1 MILVAVMLGVFACSA
16 SEIEVTR
23 VVEIEVTREVPI
35 EIRHEIV
42 VTHEVEVPVEVVRE
56 VEVIRNVE
64 VLVEV
69 ARVILVTRDVEVP
82 VEVMREVEVTRVV
95 EATPTS
101 TPTPTPSPS
110 PTLSPTNTPTPTVD
124 VGDVDYVRDIE
135 IPAEFVVEAAN
146 AAAAYCDNRTFA
158 VSHDVNDHF
167 HGFFNIESGTD
178 DCRGDALAAMA
189 VRSKRMSE
197 TRSRYIFQ
205 GNKMNECHYEKTYS
219 NDKWRECG
227 LVDLYPA
234 RHSPDYDREK
244 LIVMFEDQP
253 PEYPFDYLLT
263 EDELWARNQI
273 WRSVIRYYHYQCMRR
288 AEVEAG
294 RVLYFDRGS
303 YIGHLPDTIVN
314 WWQFDD
320 IPPYYWG
327 SDRPDIGLCSAYD
340 IKTRSEYFMWGYDS
354 VYFSAL
360 ATGWVLSNA
369 DPGSNDFAGDL
380 AAMRANPPEIPNRF
394 AASSAVAVPTETPTA
409 VPTDTP
415 TPAAMPIPTPVKANG
430 NGTSEGAQDVLS
442 SDPYERGK
450 AIADFWWRNVWEAY
464 PEIIFTPEESRRL
477 EPARDWA
484 GQLTLQYFDGSQF
497 EPYQVWVGKSS
508 GRWYQREFLPRLVDQ
523 LNSHYFFTAS
533 EEFQHAKAQEFIL
546 NDVHVM
552 FSIFK
557 EYTEGDE
564 SYAWTPPMLGNM
576 IWVHTAGWI
585 EHDPDSPNCDDW
597 VASIGTAFGENVVN
611 ICYQGS
617 VFVLDEETG
626 DLISVQGNAAY
637 AVDHSRF
644 IPDGGPG
651 YPYKDDYVYN

>member
-1 MILVAVMLGVFACSA
+1 MRRLGLTALIIVALMLGAFACSA

-64 VLVEV
+64 VPVEV
-69 ARVILVTRDVEVP
+69 ARK
-82 VEVMREVEVTRVV
+82 VEVTRVV
-95 EATPTS
+95 VATPTS
-101 TPTPTPSPS
+101 TPTPSPS

-135 IPAEFVVEAAN
+135 IPAEFVAEAAN
-146 AAAAYCDNRTFA
+146 AAAAYCDNRTFS
-158 VSHDVNDHF
+158 VSHEVNDHF
-167 HGFFNIESGTD
+167 HGFFEIESGTD
-178 DCRGDALAAMA
+178 ECRADALAAMA

-205 GNKMNECHYEKTYS
+205 GNKMNECHSDFHNDSYYSQGNRLQEKC
-219 NDKWRECG
+219 NFM
-227 LVDLYPA
+227 DLYPA

-288 AEVEAG
+288 AESEAG

-303 YIGHLPDTIVN
+303 YIGHLPGIIDN
-314 WWQFDD
+314 WLQFDD

-327 SDRPDIGLCSAYD
+327 SDGPDIGLCSAYD

-394 AASSAVAVPTETPTA
+394 AAS
-409 VPTDTP
+409 
-415 TPAAMPIPTPVKANG
+415 
-430 NGTSEGAQDVLS
+430 GA
-442 SDPYERGK
+442 
-450 AIADFWWRNVWEAY
+450 
-464 PEIIFTPEESRRL
+464 
-477 EPARDWA
+477 
-484 GQLTLQYFDGSQF
+484 
-497 EPYQVWVGKSS
+497 
-508 GRWYQREFLPRLVDQ
+508 
-523 LNSHYFFTAS
+523 
-533 EEFQHAKAQEFIL
+533 
-546 NDVHVM
+546 
-552 FSIFK
+552 
-557 EYTEGDE
+557 
-564 SYAWTPPMLGNM
+564 
-576 IWVHTAGWI
+576 
-585 EHDPDSPNCDDW
+585 
-597 VASIGTAFGENVVN
+597 GE
-611 ICYQGS
+611 
-617 VFVLDEETG
+617 
-626 DLISVQGNAAY
+626 
-637 AVDHSRF
+637 
-644 IPDGGPG
+644 
-651 YPYKDDYVYN
+651 